1 MAAAAPS
8 QEQQDIEA
16 SQPLIPSSDPIK
28 ELSIDFRKGFVGK
41 VYGILCVQL
50 LLTVAIAAPIATQS
64 VVWVQSHAWIMYASL
79 AGMIACMCVMLCC
92 APVLRKYPQNYIF
105 LFVFTCIM
113 SVMVGFT
120 SAMYT
125 WQSVLL
131 AAGATVLIFLLLSCY
146 AWFTT
151 TDFTGFGPYLF
162 AALSVL
168 MVFGMLIMIMS
179 YCGIVVQWMMMVYDI
194 LGVLLFS
201 FYIVYDTQLMLGD
214 WGGHKLQFS
223 LDDYCFAAL
232 TLYLDIINMFL
243 FLLSMLG
250 GRKN

>member
-1 MAAAAPS
+1 MATAAT
-8 QEQQDIEA
+8 
-16 SQPLIPSSDPIK
+16 PLIPTSDPSK
-28 ELSIDFRKGFVGK
+28 EWAIDSRKGFVRK
-41 VYGILCVQL
+41 VYGILSAQL
-50 LLTVAIAAPIATQS
+50 LLTVVIAAPIATQS
-64 VVWVQSHAWIMYASL
+64 VNWVQSHSWILYVSL
-79 AGMIACMCVMLCC
+79 AALIACMCVMICC
-92 APVLRKYPQNYIF
+92 RPVLRTYPQNYIF
-105 LFVFTCIM
+105 LFVFTCLM

-120 SAMYT
+120 SAMYS

-151 TDFTGFGPYLF
+151 TDFTGLGPYLF

-168 MVFGMLIMIMS
+168 MVFGLLIMIMQMS
-179 YCGIVVQWMMMVYDI
+179 GIAVKPMMMVYDI

-214 WGGHKLQFS
+214 WGGHKIQFS

-232 TLYLDIINMFL
+232 NLYLDIINMFL
-243 FLLSMLG
+243 FLLNLLG
-250 GRKN
+250 GRK